1 MNNATKTCRIDTGD
15 LVGSAWRGPEWT
27 PYAQAIA
34 DHYPFQYPWYLTKQ
48 QIQTREVIAI
58 QQAPVVQTTQPQLH
72 DVLIMGMSV
81 MISNGEGT
89 NDNGNFIYLQ
99 ITDLETGI
107 PWVAPNTIGYAPVLA
122 FAGLNADPTAGTFEP
137 MPVMKLPEAYFL
149 PRGTRLRLEWFLL
162 PPPLVSPVNV
172 TATLTMIG
180 VQLINPKQGNKAPS
194 HVTMPNGDVIGVGS
208 RVPWFGCVPFG
219 RRSIIPAS
227 ARNNPSITLPD
238 GEQVIQFLPPV
249 DCPVEIHD
257 CYSNFLAPDVTPTGP
272 DKVYFKVKL
281 QDMMSQGDWTPEPS
295 PAPSVF
301 GNETQVFPALPFAK
315 PHLLKPEHRTAMA
328 MLNTISPP
336 FTVDLSVGTVTLRGV
351 RLCEY

>member
-15 LVGSAWRGPEWT
+15 FVGSALRGPEWT

-34 DHYPFQYPWYLTKQ
+34 DNYPIQVPWYLTKQ
-48 QIQTREVIAI
+48 QIQVRELIAV
-58 QQAPVVQTTQPQLH
+58 QQAPVVQITRPQLY

-81 MISNGEGT
+81 RISSADGV

-107 PWVAPNTIGYAPVLA
+107 PWVAPNTIGYAPVLS

-149 PRGTRLRLEWFLL
+149 PKGTRLRLEWFLL
-162 PPPLVSPVNV
+162 APSLVSPVNV

-180 VQLINPKQGNKAPS
+180 VQLINHAPGFTTPRK
-194 HVTMPNGDVIGVGS
+194 VTMPNGDEIEVGS

-219 RRSIIPAS
+219 RRSITPGS
-227 ARNNPSITLPD
+227 ARFNAAITLPD
-238 GEQVIQFLPPV
+238 GEQVVQFLPPV
-249 DCPVEIHD
+249 NCPVEIHD
-257 CYSNFLAPDVTPTGP
+257 AYANFLAPDVTPTGP
-272 DKVYFKVKL
+272 DKTYFKVKL
-281 QDMMSQGDWTPEPS
+281 QDMMSRGDWTPETS

-301 GNETQVFPALPFAK
+301 GNETQVFPALPFCK
-315 PHLLKPEHRTAMA
+315 PHLLKPEHRTAMV
-328 MLNTISPP
+328 MLNTVSPP
-336 FTVDLSVGTVTLRGV
+336 FSIDLSVGTVTLRGV